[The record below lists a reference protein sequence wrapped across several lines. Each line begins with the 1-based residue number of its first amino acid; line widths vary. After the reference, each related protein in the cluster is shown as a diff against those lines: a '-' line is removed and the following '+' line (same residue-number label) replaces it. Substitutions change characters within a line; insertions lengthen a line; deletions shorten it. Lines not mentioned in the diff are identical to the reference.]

1 MDCLTEKNNFCFAIL
16 SCFLVYNKKG
26 KKEKK
31 SKRKTREEKVAEA
44 LAKQKEKVNSTI
56 RCTDEYVYF
65 YQDTPLSNWWVSE
78 PSIEYDN
85 HTFTSSEALF
95 MYLKAKLFR
104 DEYMADIIASSFY
117 D

>member
-1 MDCLTEKNNFCFAIL
+1 MA
-16 SCFLVYNKKG
+16 
-26 KKEKK
+26 
-31 SKRKTREEKVAEA
+31 A
-44 LAKQKEKVNSTI
+44 LPSWINYESKQKEKINSTI

-78 PSIEYDN
+78 PPIEYDN

-104 DEYMADIIASSFY
+104 DEYMADIIALMGGILA
-117 D
+117 